1 MFASEIPSPMK
12 GLLRNFAPLLS
23 RPQQENLARTV
34 VGMMTTEGEKCVK
47 NVNDSFVPHK
57 DQSNLNR
64 FITDPKWDYRALNER
79 RVALVED
86 ELGLKGSELC
96 YLLLDDTNVERY
108 GGEGVGY
115 HHDSKHG
122 MIKGHNYVTEVC
134 SVVDGTLYPVDL
146 RLYMPEGTSSKPF
159 RSKIELACEL
169 IDAFDPPSRRTI
181 VEFDEWYLCG
191 DVVKHV
197 EERGFD
203 WMSEAKSNRVLFHGV
218 DEQGKGERL
227 RVDELAER
235 MRPFFRDVEV
245 DGELYQCLD
254 TEAYMPKVG
263 ETRLLLNCRADTKD
277 IHYACT
283 NILREREGSTTATI
297 LRRALKRA
305 EIESFHW
312 DIKNVLGFGDYRFR
326 GSDAAI
332 IHSHLVLLTYSLLLI
347 AKRRV
352 ERREALED
360 KEERSSRHSIGEACR
375 WMRDRCIVAF
385 CRWIGERLSQGT
397 QFPKILA
404 AINPRLRS
412 YK

>member
-1 MFASEIPSPMK
+1 MK

-23 RPQQENLARTV
+23 KPQQENLARIV
-34 VGMMTTEGEKCVK
+34 VGIMAAEGERCVK

-64 FITDPKWDYRALNER
+64 FITDPKWDHRALSRR
-79 RVALVED
+79 RVELVED
-86 ELGLKGSELC
+86 ELGLRGKSLC

-122 MIKGHNYVTEVC
+122 LIRGHNYVTEVC
-134 SVVDGTLYPVDL
+134 SVNGTLYPVDL

-159 RSKIELACEL
+159 KNKIELACEL
-169 IDAFDPPSRRTI
+169 IDSFNPPSRRTI

-197 EERGFD
+197 EDRGFD
-203 WMSEAKSNRVLFHGV
+203 WMSEAKTNRIIFYGV
-218 DEQGKGERL
+218 DEQGKNERL
-227 RVDELAER
+227 RVDEFAGR

-245 DGELYQCLD
+245 DGEIYQCLD

-263 ETRLLLNCRADTKD
+263 RTRLLFNCKADTKD
-277 IHYACT
+277 VHYACT
-283 NILREREGSTTATI
+283 NILRAREESTAS
-297 LRRALKRA
+297 LLKRALKRA

-326 GSDAAI
+326 ESDAAI
-332 IHSHLVLLTYSLLLI
+332 VHSHLVLLTYSLLLI
-347 AKRRV
+347 AKSRTEKRAALEQNEE
-352 ERREALED
+352 ERRY
-360 KEERSSRHSIGEACR
+360 SIGEACR

-385 CRWIGERLSQGT
+385 CRWIGDRFSEWMQL
-397 QFPKILA
+397 PKILA
-404 AINPRLRS
+404 AINPRLRT